1 MQAIFQPL
9 EYNEK
14 WWYMI
19 LMAPRTKPL
28 FHSLLPES
36 GQLMDTD
43 HTMSTS
49 DQRGNNRTLNP
60 SGREEIDE
68 SWVAAQLLHNDV
80 ECAHADT
87 GSLLD
92 TDADDVDEA
101 DPDLAPKSSEYDE
114 AAINTD
120 PSVNLGIELGSGDM
134 IDIDED
140 TNIFLTINIDP
151 FLVIDSYADHN
162 S

>member
-9 EYNEK
+9 LHNEK
-14 WWYMI
+14 WWYVI
-19 LMAPRTKPL
+19 PMAPRTKPL

-36 GQLMDTD
+36 GQPMDTD
-43 HTMSTS
+43 TTS
-49 DQRGNNRTLNP
+49 DQRDNNRTHP
-60 SGREEIDE
+60 SREEVNG

-80 ECAHADT
+80 EGADLDT

-92 TDADDVDEA
+92 ADADDVDEA
-101 DPDLAPKSSEYDE
+101 DPDLAPTSEYGE
-114 AAINTD
+114 AASNTD
-120 PSVNLGIELGSGDM
+120 PSVDLCIELGSGDM

-140 TNIFLTINIDP
+140 TNIFLTIDIDP
-151 FLVIDSYADHN
+151 FLVIDSYVDHN

>member
-9 EYNEK
+9 LHNEK
-14 WWYMI
+14 WWYVI
-19 LMAPRTKPL
+19 PMAPRTKPL

-36 GQLMDTD
+36 GQPMDTD
-43 HTMSTS
+43 HTTTS
-49 DQRGNNRTLNP
+49 DQRDNNRTPNP
-60 SGREEIDE
+60 SGREEIDG

-92 TDADDVDEA
+92 ADADDVDEA
-101 DPDLAPKSSEYDE
+101 DPDLAPTSEYDE
-114 AAINTD
+114 AASNTD
-120 PSVNLGIELGSGDM
+120 PSVDLCIELGSGDM

-140 TNIFLTINIDP
+140 TNIFLTIDIDP